1 MWIISKLPLMTDI
14 IKKTGLKIGTCLGL
28 ILILFISY
36 IYFQDLQLIT
46 NVWAGVFT
54 LLVTVSFG
62 IISIVFIKNK
72 LNGFITFKEAFS
84 AYFFAI
90 LIGSIISCLYLI
102 ILYNFVLHPETKEII
117 KQTMIDFNVKLMKQD
132 PSSTQEKINEAL
144 KSYKTFNPFNAIE
157 VITTS
162 IKYLLR
168 DSLIGFL
175 VALIFRNKRTQ

>member
-1 MWIISKLPLMTDI
+1 MTGI
-14 IKKTGLKIGTCLGL
+14 IKKTGFKIGIYLGFL
-28 ILILFISY
+28 LILFISY
-36 IYFQDLQLIT
+36 IYFQNLQLIT

-54 LLVTVSFG
+54 LAITVFFG
-62 IISIVFIKNK
+62 IISIGYTKKK

-102 ILYNFVLHPETKEII
+102 LLYNFVLPPETKEII
-117 KQTMIDFNVKLMKQD
+117 RQTMIDFNIKLMKQD
-132 PSSTQEKINEAL
+132 PSATQKKIEEAL
-144 KSYKTFNPFNAIE
+144 KSYKTFNPFNPVE

-162 IKYLLR
+162 TKYLLR

-175 VALIFRNKRTQ
+175 VALIFRNKRIQ